1 MPRCVTA
8 DKDNTMIVEGKG
20 AEEAINAR
28 IKQIEAQIEETTSD
42 YDRENLQERQARLVG
57 GVAVIKEKD
66 DITKR

>member
-8 DKDNTMIVEGKG
+8 DKDNTTIVEGKG

-42 YDRENLQERQARLVG
+42 YDRENLQER
-57 GVAVIKEKD
+57 
-66 DITKR
+66 